1 MTIQTGK
8 TWTYRLGASFYV
20 LWGLLHLIAA
30 WRGYQLG
37 VEQEPSLV

>member
-1 MTIQTGK
+1 MEQVSGMTDPGK
-8 TWTYRLGASFYV
+8 RTWTYRLGAVFYV

-37 VEQEPSLV
+37 LE